1 MTVNTDQFGV
11 KALGNNDDI
20 ITLAQVTSKWD
31 NSVMAR
37 HTGNN
42 GKGATNQ
49 EITNMS
55 KYKHDLSL
63 DLADGSNKLVGTSG
77 NDTIFLQNLVTTG
90 DVNWLAE
97 IGESTNNIF

>member
-1 MTVNTDQFGV
+1 
-11 KALGNNDDI
+11 
-20 ITLAQVTSKWD
+20 
-31 NSVMAR
+31 MAR

-55 KYKHDLSL
+55 KYLKHDLSL

-77 NDTIFLQNLVTTG
+77 NDAIFLQNLVTTG

-97 IGESTNNIF
+97 IGSIHNIFEF